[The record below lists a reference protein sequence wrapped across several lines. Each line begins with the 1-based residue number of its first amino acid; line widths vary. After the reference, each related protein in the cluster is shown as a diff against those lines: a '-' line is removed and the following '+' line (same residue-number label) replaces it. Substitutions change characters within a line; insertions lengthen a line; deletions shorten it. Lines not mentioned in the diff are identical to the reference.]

1 MAIQKGPQADNFLG
15 AKNPL
20 TVDSNENQRETK
32 NPLTYVMDSGDGK
45 MPKITLETKQS
56 GKIGNGTATSEGT
69 RSPNTAQDTFGE
81 DQNLREQWIQA

>member
-1 MAIQKGPQADNFLG
+1 MATQKGPHADNLLG
-15 AKNPL
+15 VKNPSL
-20 TVDSNENQRETK
+20 VQNNEAQAETK
-32 NPLTYVMDSGDGK
+32 NPVHFVLDSGDGK
-45 MPKITLETKQS
+45 MPKVTLETKQS